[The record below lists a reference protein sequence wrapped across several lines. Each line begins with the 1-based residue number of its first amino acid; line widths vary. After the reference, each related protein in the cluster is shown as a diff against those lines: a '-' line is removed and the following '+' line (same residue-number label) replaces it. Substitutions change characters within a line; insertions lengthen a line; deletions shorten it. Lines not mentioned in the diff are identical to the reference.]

1 MNYAGSSSHE
11 GVFLLL
17 RRIPLS
23 QLFSISPLTF
33 LRSLFHSLKT
43 HLLMSN
49 TSIFFT
55 LNHVSQKTASLPPR
69 SCMLPPGL
77 PTLLLFCS
85 LLHPLTLFPSLYLC
99 LDVAHAHTLFSP
111 LSLSPSLC
119 ISAHLS
125 PWMC

>member
-23 QLFSISPLTF
+23 QLFSISPLTSYTPSF
-33 LRSLFHSLKT
+33 TPLNSSSHLKYFYRFHFKSCLPKKQQ
-43 HLLMSN
+43 
-49 TSIFFT
+49 
-55 LNHVSQKTASLPPR
+55 VSPSR

-77 PTLLLFCS
+77 LTPLLFGS

-99 LDVAHAHTLFSP
+99 LHLP
-111 LSLSPSLC
+111 LSLSLTISLYFYSL
-119 ISAHLS
+119 I
-125 PWMC
+125 PVD